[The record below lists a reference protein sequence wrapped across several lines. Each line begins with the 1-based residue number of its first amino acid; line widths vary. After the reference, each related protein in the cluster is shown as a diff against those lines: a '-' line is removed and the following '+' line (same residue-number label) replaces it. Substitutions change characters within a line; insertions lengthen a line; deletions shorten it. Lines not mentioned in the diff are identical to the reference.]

1 MSTLKLLLA
10 EIRYRKVNF
19 VLSLLAVTI
28 AVALFVAGPV
38 LVDGYGRETNA
49 ELARLEARVAES
61 QARVTASEKKAA
73 AELAQL
79 EDQTRRVMRDMG
91 FNLSIVHRDTDIV
104 DFLSTG
110 ISTVDMPEEYV
121 ARLAHDQSLTL
132 VTHLVGTLRAEI
144 EWEGRQVRLDGY
156 LPEIPL
162 PHKPATAFAKRW
174 GHKRTPMGYDIKPGT
189 VFLGFAI
196 GEGHKEG
203 ETIEV
208 LGKPFKIAKTLPEKG
223 SKEDGTIA
231 MHLSDAQTLLEKPG
245 KVNQILA
252 LECRCAEADLPKIR
266 AQLADALV
274 DDDGRT
280 VTHVVR
286 DVSKA
291 VARARQRAAVKE
303 KVQTIVARQKRDLE
317 QRQKTLEET
326 AARRTKMQKSMEM
339 LAVGITTLVVLAAAV
354 WVGLLALVN
363 VRERITEIGVFR
375 ALGKSSLRIASLFL
389 GKAVLLGLIGAILG
403 FLLGTAVGF
412 GLGTPAT
419 EWGGFRPL
427 YAAADYFQFPFQMLL
442 FALVGAPLLSA
453 VASYLPTLSA
463 VAQDPAVVLRDH

>member
-1 MSTLKLLLA
+1 MSMLKLLLA
-10 EIRYRKVNF
+10 EIGYRKMNF
-19 VLSLLAVTI
+19 ALSLVAVTI
-28 AVALFVAGPV
+28 AVALFVAGPI
-38 LVDGYGRETNA
+38 LVDGYGRETEV
-49 ELARLEARVAES
+49 ELAKLQKRVEES

-73 AELAQL
+73 AELAEL
-79 EDQTRRVMRDMG
+79 EDQTRQVMRDMG
-91 FNLSIVHRDTDIV
+91 FNLSIVHRDADIV

-110 ISTVDMPEEYV
+110 ISTVDMPQEYV
-121 ARLAHDQSLTL
+121 ARLGNDASLTL
-132 VTHLVGTLRAEI
+132 VTHLVGVLRAEI

-162 PHKPATAFAKRW
+162 PHKPATEFAKKW
-174 GHKRTPMGYDIKPGT
+174 GLQRTPMGYEIEPGA
-189 VFLGFAI
+189 VFLGFAL

-203 ETIEV
+203 DTTEV
-208 LGKPFKIAKTLPEKG
+208 LGKQFKIAKILPEKG
-223 SKEDGTIA
+223 SKEDATVA

-245 KVNQILA
+245 VVNQILA

-266 AQLADALV
+266 AQMSDALV
-274 DDDGRT
+274 DEDGQP
-280 VTHVVR
+280 VTYVVR

-303 KVQTIVARQKRDLE
+303 KVQAIVARQKRDLQ
-317 QRQKTLEET
+317 QRQKDLEET

-339 LAVGITTLVVLAAAV
+339 LAGVMTTLVVVAAAV

-389 GKAVLLGLIGAILG
+389 GKAVLLGLAGAVLG
-403 FLLGTAVGF
+403 FLLGTAVAF
-412 GLGTPAT
+412 ALGTQAT
-419 EWGGFRPL
+419 EWLGFAPL
-427 YAAADYFQFPFQMLL
+427 YAAADHFQFPSQMLL
-442 FALVGAPLLSA
+442 FALIGAPLLSA

-463 VAQDPAVVLRDH
+463 VTQDPAVVLRDH

>member
-38 LVDGYGRETNA
+38 LVDGYGRETHT

-61 QARVTASEKKAA
+61 QGRVTESEKKAA
-73 AELAQL
+73 TELAQL
-79 EDQTRRVMRDMG
+79 EDQTRQVMRDMG
-91 FNLSIVHRDTDIV
+91 FNLSIVHRDADII

-121 ARLAHDQSLTL
+121 KKLAENPSLTM

-156 LPEIPL
+156 LPEIPQS
-162 PHKPATAFAKRW
+162 HKPATEFAKRW
-174 GHKRTPMGYDIKPGT
+174 GQQRTPMGYDIEVGA
-189 VFLGFAI
+189 VFLGYAL
-196 GEGHKEG
+196 GKGHKEG

-208 LGKPFKIAKTLPEKG
+208 LGKQFKIAKILPEKG
-223 SKEDGTIA
+223 SKEDASLA
-231 MHLSDAQTLLEKPG
+231 MHLSEAQTLLEKPG
-245 KVNQILA
+245 RVNQILA

-274 DDDGRT
+274 EDGRP

-303 KVQTIVARQKRDLE
+303 KLQTIVARQNRDLE
-317 QRQKTLEET
+317 RRQKDLEET
-326 AARRTKMQKSMEM
+326 ATHREKMQQDMET
-339 LAVGITTLVVLAAAV
+339 LAAVMTTLVVLAAAV

-375 ALGKSSLRIASLFL
+375 ALGKSSARIASLFL
-389 GKAVLLGLIGAILG
+389 GKAVLLGVAGAVLG
-403 FLLGTAVGF
+403 FLLGTAIGF
-412 GLGTPAT
+412 VLGTRVT
-419 EWGGFRPL
+419 EWLGFEPL
-427 YAAADYFQFPFQMLL
+427 YAAADYFQFPSQMLL
-442 FALVGAPLLSA
+442 FALIGAPLLSA

-463 VAQDPAVVLRDH
+463 ITQDPAVVLRDH